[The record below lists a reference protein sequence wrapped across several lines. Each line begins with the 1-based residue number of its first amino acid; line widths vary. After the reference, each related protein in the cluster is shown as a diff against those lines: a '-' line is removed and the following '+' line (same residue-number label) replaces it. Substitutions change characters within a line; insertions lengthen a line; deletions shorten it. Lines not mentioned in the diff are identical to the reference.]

1 MTVIIIIGICFTF
14 VGCFFF
20 GFISGLAAGGYM
32 KGYREGRD
40 AAYKHCETALDKEIE
55 RLKHLSDETT
65 LETIERYEKE
75 GIL

>member
-1 MTVIIIIGICFTF
+1 MTALLIIGICFTF

-20 GFISGLAAGGYM
+20 GFISGLAAGGYI
-32 KGYREGRD
+32 KGYREGNA
-40 AAYKHCETALDKEIE
+40 AAYKHCETMLDKEIK
-55 RLKHLSDETT
+55 RLKNMVDDAT

>member
-1 MTVIIIIGICFTF
+1 MIALLIIGICFTF

-20 GFISGLAAGGYM
+20 GFISGLGAGGYI
-32 KGYREGRD
+32 KGYREGRE
-40 AAYKHCETALDKEIE
+40 AAYKQCETAIDKEIE
-55 RLKHLSDETT
+55 RLKHLVDKDA

>member
-1 MTVIIIIGICFTF
+1 MTALLIIGICFTF
-14 VGCFFF
+14 VECFFF
-20 GFISGLAAGGYM
+20 GFWSGLAAGGYM

-40 AAYKHCETALDKEIE
+40 AAFKRCETALDKEIE
-55 RLKHLSDETT
+55 RLKHIADEAA

>member
-1 MTVIIIIGICFTF
+1 MTALLIIGICFTF

-20 GFISGLAAGGYM
+20 GFISGLAAGGYL
-32 KGYREGRD
+32 KGYQEGRD
-40 AAYKHCETALDKEIE
+40 ATLKRCNAAIDKEIE
-55 RLKHLSDETT
+55 RLKRLADEET